1 MQVEMVVVV
10 EVEVEDEGGKGKRKK
25 EKGKERSQ
33 PNRWWRLFSQCSFV
47 WRSVHSNYVF
57 RLEHRW
63 LNGNRSL
70 ATLLI

>member
-1 MQVEMVVVV
+1 MK
-10 EVEVEDEGGKGKRKK
+10 EGKEKGKRKRK
-25 EKGKERSQ
+25 ITAT
-33 PNRWWRLFSQCSFV
+33 RWWRLFSQCSFV

>member
-1 MQVEMVVVV
+1 MVVV
-10 EVEVEDEGGKGKRKK
+10 ENRGGGDGSGGGGGKGKRKK
-25 EKGKERSQ
+25 EKNHSDL
-33 PNRWWRLFSQCSFV
+33 WWRLFSLLFV